1 MKRLLTVLLLCLSFA
16 QLANATT
23 AWYQP
28 TPYPTQAVID
38 ASYPVIGIP
47 HVTDGWLNNSYNQTL
62 VQDDKF
68 QVGGWGD
75 QYRTFMR
82 FDLDGLP
89 KNVDQAVLWLNS
101 YPRGDSSTPT
111 PLAMCKIGSAWG
123 TTMTWGSPPSF
134 PFCWGWYTSPTP
146 NQWWNPWITTWYNE
160 WQSGAVTNNG
170 VMLFPQ
176 YNDNRFDMF
185 RSSRYTS
192 DGDRPML
199 QLDFTP
205 TLELKMP
212 FNGNRWSVTT
222 EIGGGGCSYIHPGH
236 QDNGY
241 FSIDFSWKARDASGN
256 LVYSSDTADIPI
268 LAAAGGTVTRGAPQ
282 GGGTQTQDPGAG
294 YFVRIEH
301 PNTGIRTGY
310 LHLKASP
317 LVRIGDT
324 VVQGQLLGYMGATG
338 NGVAGVH
345 LDFNAQYYNATN
357 VEWSGKKSE
366 SPLAKVMMDGWLLK
380 SFQIDGC
387 ANGDSQRYYPS
398 SNVMR

>member
-1 MKRLLTVLLLCLSFA
+1 MLLVVLMLGLWFA
-16 QLANATT
+16 PQANAVT

-28 TPYPTQAVID
+28 TPYPTKAVID
-38 ASYPVIGIP
+38 AAAAENPPVTGIP
-47 HVTDGWLNNSYNQTL
+47 HVTEGWLNNSYNQTL
-62 VQDDKF
+62 VQDDKL

-75 QYRTFMR
+75 QYRTFIK
-82 FDLDGLP
+82 FDLEGLP

-111 PLAMCKIGSAWG
+111 SLAMCKIGSAWD
-123 TTMTWGSPPSF
+123 TSMTWDSQPSF
-134 PFCWGWYTSPTP
+134 PFCWGWYTAPTP
-146 NQWWNPWITTWYNE
+146 NQWWGPWITTWYNE
-160 WQSGAVTNNG
+160 WQSGAVVNNG

-192 DGDRPML
+192 DGYRPLL

-222 EIGGGGCSYIHPGH
+222 EIGGGGCSYIHQGH
-236 QDNGY
+236 QGNGY
-241 FSIDFSWKARDASGN
+241 FSIDFSWKARDVNGN
-256 LVYSSDTADIPI
+256 MVYSSDTADIPI
-268 LAAAGGTVTRGAPQ
+268 LAAAGGTVMNDPQ
-282 GGGTQTQDPGAG
+282 TESPSAG

-301 PNTGIRTGY
+301 PGTNGITTGY
-310 LHLKASP
+310 LHMKYP
-317 LVRIGDT
+317 PFVHYGQN

-345 LDFNAQYYNATN
+345 LDFNVQHNGN
-357 VEWSGKKSE
+357 GSKDQDQLSKIV
-366 SPLAKVMMDGWLLK
+366 MDGWLLK
-380 SFQIDGC
+380 SFQVDGC
-387 ANGDSQRYYPS
+387 VNGDSQRYYPS